1 MPSIRPVLIV
11 GAGDHSEL
19 AAALRARGFGPMLAP
34 DAEQAARLLRNF
46 RVDVAV
52 AVRLPVDAVRK
63 LATRTPSVAIAD
75 SEAEAWDAGAAGF
88 VPAKALVGVI
98 AEVVYRVSR
107 GERRVGPKAADE
119 RRGIA

>member
-19 AAALRARGFGPMLAP
+19 AAALRARGLGPMLAP
-34 DAEQAARLLRNF
+34 DVEQAARLLRNF

-52 AVRLPVDAVRK
+52 GVRLPINAVRT
-63 LATRTPSVAIAD
+63 LASRTLCIAIGG
-75 SEAEAWDAGAAGF
+75 SEAEAWDAGATGF
-88 VPAKALVGVI
+88 APSDADAAAIG
-98 AEVVYRVSR
+98 EVVYQVSR
-107 GERRVGPKAADE
+107 GGRRVRSKADE